1 MSTLT
6 TQESTA
12 QSAAYPRQL
21 PFNRRKV
28 ASELG
33 KYLVL
38 SLFLIVAVG
47 PVLIMWFSAFKTQQ
61 EINANPFA
69 MPSQLRI
76 DNLVQAWTVGRF
88 GRYFW
93 NSVIIT
99 LPTVLGVV
107 MLASLAGYGLA
118 KFRFIG
124 KQLFFFLF
132 LLGLMVPFQ
141 SIMIPLYFRLRDLGL
156 LGTYFAMILPAIAL
170 GLPFGIYLMQAFFRG
185 LPQELSDSARVDG
198 CNEFQVFWR
207 IMLPLA
213 RPAVSSLIV
222 FQFMWTWN
230 AFLMPLIYLNR
241 EATRPLTLGLMFFQ
255 GRYTTDYSLISA
267 GVMIATF
274 PLILLYLFMQRQFV
288 RGLTSGALKG

>member
-1 MSTLT
+1 
-6 TQESTA
+6 
-12 QSAAYPRQL
+12 
-21 PFNRRKV
+21 
-28 ASELG
+28 
-33 KYLVL
+33 
-38 SLFLIVAVG
+38 
-47 PVLIMWFSAFKTQQ
+47 
-61 EINANPFA
+61 
-69 MPSQLRI
+69 
-76 DNLVQAWTVGRF
+76 
-88 GRYFW
+88 
-93 NSVIIT
+93 
-99 LPTVLGVV
+99 
-107 MLASLAGYGLA
+107 
-118 KFRFIG
+118 
-124 KQLFFFLF
+124 
-132 LLGLMVPFQ
+132 
-141 SIMIPLYFRLRDLGL
+141 
-156 LGTYFAMILPAIAL
+156 
-170 GLPFGIYLMQAFFRG
+170 
-185 LPQELSDSARVDG
+185 LSDSARVDG